1 MRWRTSCEGT
11 VSPDNSNTWNP
22 TEEPLRLTN
31 RSPSLSVG
39 ILISVA
45 WIAGSHAHAQ
55 TNVSSATA
63 AIVKAVRHARGANVF
78 NIHQR
83 EAAGHAEDHFRLVQ
97 ISAGR
102 DGAGAFRVR
111 FELPGPGTT
120 TNALLEV
127 AFSSTNVLTQRLTQ
141 KEFRL
146 SRADDGR
153 FCDAVEAALK
163 RHWRGLSYPPTE
175 AAIGVS
181 IMTMGGDEFMVMV
194 QEIPAFP
201 GGHTAYVFSR
211 RGEFRRM
218 IPGE

>member
-1 MRWRTSCEGT
+1 
-11 VSPDNSNTWNP
+11 
-22 TEEPLRLTN
+22 
-31 RSPSLSVG
+31 
-39 ILISVA
+39 
-45 WIAGSHAHAQ
+45 
-55 TNVSSATA
+55 VSSATA

-102 DGAGAFRVR
+102 DGAGVYRVR

-141 KEFRL
+141 IEFRL

-153 FCDAVEAALK
+153 FCHAVAVALE
-163 RHWRGLSYPPTE
+163 RHWRGLRYPPSE
-175 AAIGVS
+175 AAIAVS
-181 IMTMGGDEFMVMV
+181 IIKMVGDELMVLV
-194 QEIPAFP
+194 QDIPAFP
-201 GGHTAYVFSR
+201 GGHTAYVFSSS
-211 RGEFRRM
+211 GELQRM